1 MLVVSQPVAE
11 SVNGSA
17 TLPSLPCRHVVVR
30 NPRRTIGLVWL
41 GVLVLVLGAPA
52 MGIGFGWIGTTVALL
67 ASLASFVQAARVQS
81 TRRVGGSAVLEPG
94 ALRITGGSERE
105 DGVFPLSSIVSGYQ
119 TGSDRTAVLHLKNS
133 AQLVVHLEKDDPA
146 RIVSH
151 AGVGITQRALTLPL
165 RGQFGAFTIGFVAVW
180 PLLFSWWAIAV
191 ALQRSLGEYGFLAA
205 QYAFLAALVLT
216 TLSTAFVVVRFGF
229 PRVIVGTDGIRVLG
243 GLFPRFIPHENIAGV
258 ELVPPVY
265 PGGKPSIRVVRRK
278 GSPLELPTIAAPR
291 DRVEGLARRIDE
303 SVRAH
308 AGGGT
313 RGLDALA
320 RGGRPASVWMHDV
333 RRMALAP
340 PTFRDQAL
348 GIDDYERVLA
358 DAATPPDQRIGAA
371 LALRAIDPEQ
381 GPTRI
386 RVAADASADDALR
399 EALNAAAEGEID
411 DSLLE
416 RAASRRSLR

>member
-1 MLVVSQPVAE
+1 VNEPVAE
-11 SVNGSA
+11 SVSGSA
-17 TLPSLPCRHVVVR
+17 TLPCRHVVVR

-41 GVLVLVLGAPA
+41 GVLVLLVGAPVLGLA
-52 MGIGFGWIGTTVALL
+52 FGWVGATVALL

-81 TRRVGGSAVLEPG
+81 TRRDGGSAVLEPG
-94 ALRITGGSERE
+94 ALRITGGSEEE
-105 DGVFPLSSIVSGYQ
+105 DRVFPLSSIVSGYQ
-119 TGSDRTAVLHLKNS
+119 TGSDRTAVLHVTS
-133 AQLVVHLEKDDPA
+133 GAQLVVRLESDEPA
-146 RIVSH
+146 RILAHTGVSV
-151 AGVGITQRALTLPL
+151 AQRALTLPL
-165 RGQFGAFTIGFVAVW
+165 RGQFGAFTMGFVAVW
-180 PLLFSWWAIAV
+180 PLLFAWWAV
-191 ALQRSLGEYGFLAA
+191 AAALHRSLGGYVFLAA
-205 QYAFLAALVLT
+205 VVLT
-216 TLSTAFVVVRFGF
+216 ALSTALVVLRFGF

-243 GLFPRFIPHENIAGV
+243 GVFPRFVPYANIAGV

-265 PGGKPSIRVVRRK
+265 QHGKPSIRVVRRK

-303 SVRAH
+303 AARAH

-313 RGLDALA
+313 RRLDALS
-320 RGGRPASVWMHDV
+320 RGGRPAAVWKQDV

-371 LALRAIDPEQ
+371 LALRAIDPAQ

-411 DSLLE
+411 DALLE
-416 RAASRRSLR
+416 RAASRRSVR